1 MAPFVLVVLHV
12 DFEKGMNRPMV
23 GNRVFKYP
31 GTRNDYLRQ
40 ALVNTGLATGLC
52 FALFLLVFLVDRY
65 LLQRGYIQTAHLGLL
80 ILLVAVWGLLLVQM
94 AFVFAR
100 FEIDVVDNGLT
111 VHRPGRS
118 DFIPFSVIESVETIN
133 RPMWW
138 AMRTDLKPLS
148 ETSRAMVRILIKDRP
163 SLTFAGGL
171 EGEERLLEILR
182 SQHGEQGN
190 Q

>member
-1 MAPFVLVVLHV
+1 MAPFVLVVIHV

-40 ALVNTGLATGLC
+40 VLVNFGLASLS
-52 FALFLLVFLVDRY
+52 AVSLFLLVFVTDMY
-65 LLQRGYIQTAHLGLL
+65 LLGRGYIQTAHLGLL

-94 AFVFAR
+94 AFTFAR
-100 FEIDVVDNGLT
+100 FEIDVDDKGLT
-111 VHRPGRS
+111 VHRSGRS

-138 AMRTDLKPLS
+138 VMRTDLKPLS
-148 ETSRAMVRILIKDRP
+148 ETSRIMIRVLRKDRP

-171 EGEERLLEILR
+171 EDEEKLMEILR
-182 SQHGEQGN
+182 SQLGEQGD

>member
-1 MAPFVLVVLHV
+1 
-12 DFEKGMNRPMV
+12 MV

-40 ALVNTGLATGLC
+40 ALVNFGLASLS
-52 FALFLLVFLVDRY
+52 AVSLFLLVFVTDMY
-65 LLQRGYIQTAHLGLL
+65 LLGGGYVQTAHLGLL

-94 AFVFAR
+94 AFAFAR
-100 FEIDVVDNGLT
+100 FEIDVDDNGLT
-111 VHRPGRS
+111 VHRSGRS

-148 ETSRAMVRILIKDRP
+148 ETSRIMIRVRRKGKP
-163 SLTFAGGL
+163 HLTFAAGL
-171 EGEERLLEILR
+171 EGEERLLGILR
-182 SQHGEQGN
+182 SQSEAAGHRSSVIGIR
-190 Q
+190 